1 MFLEKKKITYALTKI
16 DRQAVMKAWSK
27 WIDVDVNNDHQNP
40 INREIYKPV
49 VLHDGVDQESI
60 DRFLEFFETEI
71 DKKIDRFHKTIDM
84 LEDQKSTFQIEM
96 VLKLLKEQSQDAD
109 DDKHDIINLLET
121 SR

>member
-1 MFLEKKKITYALTKI
+1 MFLEKKKITYALT
-16 DRQAVMKAWSK
+16 
-27 WIDVDVNNDHQNP
+27 NDHQNP
-40 INREIYKPV
+40 INKEIYKPV

-60 DRFLEFFETEI
+60 DRFLNFFETEI

-96 VLKLLKEQSQDAD
+96 VLKLLREQAEDAD